1 MYTCIYKTN
10 SVIILVYIYTNIQF
24 IVTKWCK
31 FKSYP
36 QYNLN
41 ISRKV
46 VINGLTCFSCLL

>member
-46 VINGLTCFSCLL
+46 VINRLTCFSCLL